1 MAARFAEG
9 FFLRT
14 VNRRLV
20 RFSRHPRRDLRSWC
34 LRAGALALSLP
45 VGSSGGAWAQE
56 ALRPLEFEVRPS
68 GVIAETPD
76 EALDRRLKA
85 REYLFRSICN
95 HCSRGDRFSSN
106 APFKPY
112 EALTAPV
119 PVPEGNE

>member
-1 MAARFAEG
+1 M
-9 FFLRT
+9 RT
-14 VNRRLV
+14 VNPRLV
-20 RFSRHPRRDLRSWC
+20 RFSRHPRYDLRSWC
-34 LRAGALALSLP
+34 LRAGALALLLHVASL
-45 VGSSGGAWAQE
+45 SGGAWAQE
-56 ALRPLEFEVRPS
+56 ASQPLEFEVRPS

-112 EALTAPV
+112 EALAAPV
-119 PVPEGNE
+119 PAPERND

>member
-1 MAARFAEG
+1 M
-9 FFLRT
+9 
-14 VNRRLV
+14 VDPRLV
-20 RFSRHPRRDLRSWC
+20 RSSRHPRHDVRSRC
-34 LRAGALALSLP
+34 LRAGTLALLLY
-45 VGSSGGAWAQE
+45 VGSRCGTAWAQE

-112 EALTAPV
+112 EALAAPV
-119 PVPEGNE
+119 PAPERNE